1 MNTKIL
7 VLGSVNADHVLRLER
22 FPRPGETLTGS
33 SYNVIPGGKGANQ
46 AVACARLGG
55 DTQFMACVGQ
65 DGFGTEM
72 ISRLSSEGMDI
83 SPVEQIEGANTG
95 VALIFVD
102 NHAENCIGIAAE
114 SNSHVDAEYVL
125 RHQNAVTEADYLLMQ
140 LETPE
145 SGIQA
150 AATLARENNTI
161 VVLNPAPARS
171 LPDSILSCVNIITPN
186 QTEAEMLTGIAVND
200 LDSAAMAAQAL
211 HRKGISKVVITMGRM
226 GAYISE
232 SHDEHIQSELIGGFP
247 VQAVDT
253 TAAGDTFN
261 GALLV
266 ALAEGK
272 TLAAAAYF
280 ANASGALSVMRPGAQ
295 SSVPQRSEVDDF
307 IVSQTTAIA

>member
-72 ISRLSSEGMDI
+72 ISRLSTEGMDI

-102 NHAENCIGIAAE
+102 SHAENCIGIAAE

-171 LPDSILSCVNIITPN
+171 LPDSILSCVNIITPT
-186 QTEAEMLTGIAVND
+186 QT
-200 LDSAAMAAQAL
+200 
-211 HRKGISKVVITMGRM
+211 
-226 GAYISE
+226 
-232 SHDEHIQSELIGGFP
+232 
-247 VQAVDT
+247 
-253 TAAGDTFN
+253 
-261 GALLV
+261 
-266 ALAEGK
+266 
-272 TLAAAAYF
+272 
-280 ANASGALSVMRPGAQ
+280 
-295 SSVPQRSEVDDF
+295 
-307 IVSQTTAIA
+307 